1 MRCIVQTFPDACHAV
16 VVYLLSITK
25 EVLHASSDQLRAS
38 RSGERK
44 PPGAFT
50 FYRQRSG
57 VDWQRCTELERG
69 PAWWT
74 RSSRTACCRKS
85 AGVLSRLTGVTRSS
99 VSHVACGRQ
108 FLLRL
113 TEPPDPSFAMNPQLD
128 LSEMVTNDR
137 RNYTK
142 TGTSAFNL
150 GVAPNGRRFQRFSV
164 RHPGGWFRAPPISF
178 TPRPKKMPRRDDS
191 VEMPGG

>member
-1 MRCIVQTFPDACHAV
+1 
-16 VVYLLSITK
+16 
-25 EVLHASSDQLRAS
+25 
-38 RSGERK
+38 
-44 PPGAFT
+44 
-50 FYRQRSG
+50 
-57 VDWQRCTELERG
+57 
-69 PAWWT
+69 
-74 RSSRTACCRKS
+74 
-85 AGVLSRLTGVTRSS
+85 
-99 VSHVACGRQ
+99 
-108 FLLRL
+108 
-113 TEPPDPSFAMNPQLD
+113 MNPQLD

-191 VEMPGG
+191 RRDGPEAVETIIFSKSWNGRPVETLRIRPPVAQKT